1 MIELVREDIAD
12 RIAGVEGTLRKL
24 LSYKQVEDFGRRG

>member
-12 RIAGVEGTLRKL
+12 RWLVLRGTLRKL
-24 LSYKQVEDFGRRG
+24 LSYKQVEDFGRRD